1 MLVDMKKI
9 MLLVMSILL
18 LTGCKR
24 DDNKLILA
32 TEAGFAPYEYYQDG
46 EIVGVDIDIAREIA
60 ASLGKEL
67 VIKDV
72 SFDFII
78 NEIKSGKSDI
88 GAAGMSI
95 TKERLEEVDFSVE
108 YAVSNQV
115 VIVPMDSKITSI
127 DQISNQRI
135 AVQLGTVAD
144 SYVNENYKDAT
155 VIRQKKYLSMV
166 EDLKAGKVDLI
177 IMDLLPA
184 SEIVKSNDG
193 LKILDEYLFTDKYGM
208 AIKKGNKELLDKVN
222 DVLTRLMSE
231 GKIEEYTI
239 KHTQ

>member
-1 MLVDMKKI
+1 MKKI
-9 MLLVMSILL
+9 MLLVISILL

-115 VIVPMDSKITSI
+115 VIVPMDSRITSI

>member
-1 MLVDMKKI
+1 MKKI

-60 ASLGKEL
+60 AYLGKEL

>member
-1 MLVDMKKI
+1 MKKI

-115 VIVPMDSKITSI
+115 VIVPMDSRITSI

-166 EDLKAGKVDLI
+166 EDLKDGKVDLI

>member
-1 MLVDMKKI
+1 

-18 LTGCKR
+18 LTGCKS
-24 DDNKLILA
+24 DDNKLILV

-184 SEIVKSNDG
+184 SEIVKSNDE

-239 KHTQ
+239 KHLQ

>member
-1 MLVDMKKI
+1 MKKI

-60 ASLGKEL
+60 LSLGKEL

-231 GKIEEYTI
+231 GKVEEYTI

>member
-1 MLVDMKKI
+1 MKKI

-18 LTGCKR
+18 LSGCKS

-135 AVQLGTVAD
+135 TVQLGTVAD

-239 KHTQ
+239 KHLQ

>member
-1 MLVDMKKI
+1 MKMKKI

-60 ASLGKEL
+60 LSLGKEL

-115 VIVPMDSKITSI
+115 VIVPMGSKITSI

>member
-1 MLVDMKKI
+1 MKKI

-32 TEAGFAPYEYYQDG
+32 TEAEFAPYEYYQDG

-184 SEIVKSNDG
+184 NEIVKSNDG

>member
-1 MLVDMKKI
+1 MKKI

-144 SYVNENYKDAT
+144 SYVNKNYKDAT

-184 SEIVKSNDG
+184 NEIVKSNDG

>member
-1 MLVDMKKI
+1 MKMKKI

-18 LTGCKR
+18 LTGCKS

-239 KHTQ
+239 KHLQ

>member
-1 MLVDMKKI
+1 
-9 MLLVMSILL
+9 MSILL

-166 EDLKAGKVDLI
+166 EDLKAGKVELI

>member
-1 MLVDMKKI
+1 MKKI

-18 LTGCKR
+18 LSGCKS

-239 KHTQ
+239 KHLQ

>member
-1 MLVDMKKI
+1 MKKF
-9 MLLVMSILL
+9 MLLVLSILL

-184 SEIVKSNDG
+184 NEIIKSNEG

>member
-1 MLVDMKKI
+1 MKMKKI

-184 SEIVKSNDG
+184 NEIVKSNDG

>member
-1 MLVDMKKI
+1 MKKF

-60 ASLGKEL
+60 TSLGKEL

-115 VIVPMDSKITSI
+115 VIVPMDSRITSI

-184 SEIVKSNDG
+184 NEIVKSNDG

>member
-1 MLVDMKKI
+1 MKKI

-24 DDNKLILA
+24 EDNKLILA

-115 VIVPMDSKITSI
+115 VIVPMDSRITSI
-127 DQISNQRI
+127 DQISNQKI

>member
-1 MLVDMKKI
+1 
-9 MLLVMSILL
+9 MSILL

-115 VIVPMDSKITSI
+115 VIVPMDSRITSI

-144 SYVNENYKDAT
+144 SYVNKNYKDAT

-193 LKILDEYLFTDKYGM
+193 LRILDEYLFTDKYGM

>member
-1 MLVDMKKI
+1 MKKF

-115 VIVPMDSKITSI
+115 VIVPMDSRITSI

-144 SYVNENYKDAT
+144 SYVNKNYKDAT

-184 SEIVKSNDG
+184 NEIVKSNDG

>member
-1 MLVDMKKI
+1 MKKI

-193 LKILDEYLFTDKYGM
+193 LRILDEYLFTDKYGM

>member
-1 MLVDMKKI
+1 MKKF

-115 VIVPMDSKITSI
+115 VIVARDSKITSI

-144 SYVNENYKDAT
+144 SYVNKNYKDAT

>member
-1 MLVDMKKI
+1 

-60 ASLGKEL
+60 LSLGKEL

-231 GKIEEYTI
+231 GKIEEYSI

>member
-1 MLVDMKKI
+1 MKKI

-18 LTGCKR
+18 LTGCKS
-24 DDNKLILA
+24 DDNKLILV

-193 LKILDEYLFTDKYGM
+193 LKILDEYLFTNKYGM

-239 KHTQ
+239 KHMQ

>member
-1 MLVDMKKI
+1 
-9 MLLVMSILL
+9 MSILL

-144 SYVNENYKDAT
+144 SYVNKNYKDAT

-184 SEIVKSNDG
+184 NEIVKSNDG

-231 GKIEEYTI
+231 EK
-239 KHTQ
+239 

>member
-1 MLVDMKKI
+1 
-9 MLLVMSILL
+9 MSILL

-184 SEIVKSNDG
+184 SEIVKSNNG
-193 LKILDEYLFTDKYGM
+193 LKILD
-208 AIKKGNKELLDKVN
+208 
-222 DVLTRLMSE
+222 
-231 GKIEEYTI
+231 
-239 KHTQ
+239 

>member
-1 MLVDMKKI
+1 MKKI

-18 LTGCKR
+18 LTGCKS

-115 VIVPMDSKITSI
+115 VIVPMNSKITSI

-184 SEIVKSNDG
+184 SEIVKSNYG

-239 KHTQ
+239 KHLQ

>member
-1 MLVDMKKI
+1 MKKF

-127 DQISNQRI
+127 DQISNHRI

>member
-1 MLVDMKKI
+1 MKKI

-60 ASLGKEL
+60 LSLGKEL

-144 SYVNENYKDAT
+144 SYVNKNYKDAT

-184 SEIVKSNDG
+184 NEIVKSNDG

>member
-1 MLVDMKKI
+1 MKKI

-60 ASLGKEL
+60 LSLGKEL

-177 IMDLLPA
+177 IMDELPGKK
-184 SEIVKSNDG
+184 IVENNEN
-193 LKILDEYLFTDKYGM
+193 LIILDGFVFEDNY
-208 AIKKGNKELLDKVN
+208 AIAVKKGNTQLLNKINEVIDNLKN
-222 DVLTRLMSE
+222 S
-231 GKIEEYTI
+231 GKIDEYI
-239 KHTQ
+239 LEYSK

>member
-1 MLVDMKKI
+1 MKKI

-60 ASLGKEL
+60 LSLGKEL

-127 DQISNQRI
+127 AQISNQRI

>member
-1 MLVDMKKI
+1 

-60 ASLGKEL
+60 LSLGKEL

>member
-1 MLVDMKKI
+1 

-18 LTGCKR
+18 LTGCKS
-24 DDNKLILA
+24 DDNKLILV

-208 AIKKGNKELLDKVN
+208 AIKKGKKELLDKVN

-239 KHTQ
+239 KHMQ

>member
-1 MLVDMKKI
+1 MKKI

-60 ASLGKEL
+60 LSLGKEL

-108 YAVSNQV
+108 YAISNQV
-115 VIVPMDSKITSI
+115 VIVSENSKITNI
-127 DQISNQRI
+127 NQISNQKI

-144 SYVNENYKDAT
+144 SYVDENYEDAI

-177 IMDLLPA
+177 IMDSLPA
-184 SEIVKSNDG
+184 NEIIKSNEG

-208 AIKKGNKELLDKVN
+208 AVKKGNKELLDKVN
-222 DVLTRLMSE
+222 EVLTRLMSE
-231 GKIEEYTI
+231 GKIEKYTI

>member
-1 MLVDMKKI
+1 MKKF

-193 LKILDEYLFTDKYGM
+193 LKILDEYLFTDKYG
-208 AIKKGNKELLDKVN
+208 IDKKKGNKELLDKVN

>member
-1 MLVDMKKI
+1 MKKI

-18 LTGCKR
+18 LTGCKS

-115 VIVPMDSKITSI
+115 VIVPMNSKITSI

-239 KHTQ
+239 KHLQ

>member
-1 MLVDMKKI
+1 MKKF

-115 VIVPMDSKITSI
+115 VVVPMDSKITSI

>member
-1 MLVDMKKI
+1 MKMKKI

-144 SYVNENYKDAT
+144 SYVNKNYKDAT

>member
-1 MLVDMKKI
+1 MKKF

-78 NEIKSGKSDI
+78 NAIKSGKSDI

-144 SYVNENYKDAT
+144 SYVNKNYKDAT

>member
-1 MLVDMKKI
+1 MKKF

-184 SEIVKSNDG
+184 SEIVKSNNG

>member
-1 MLVDMKKI
+1 MKMKKI

-46 EIVGVDIDIAREIA
+46 EIVGVDIDIACEIA

>member
-1 MLVDMKKI
+1 
-9 MLLVMSILL
+9 MSILL

-184 SEIVKSNDG
+184 NEIIKSNEG